1 MQSAIK
7 KLRKGTVMSTINT
20 YTYAKEIYAK
30 FGVDTDK
37 AIEKASLIPISI
49 HCWQG
54 DDVHGFE
61 NPDGDLTG
69 GIQVTGNY
77 PGKARNIDELRADF
91 EKAISMIPGKKR
103 INLHSFYLDS
113 CGEKVSRE
121 KIAPKHFDSWI
132 QWAKEKDLGIDYNP
146 SCFSH
151 PLSADGMTISHP
163 DKNIRDFWIEHC
175 KGSRRVAAYIGEKL
189 GNTVITNFWM
199 PDGMKDIPADRY
211 GARLRMKEAY
221 DEIFS
226 EPISTA
232 FNKDA
237 IESKVFGIGA
247 ESFTVGSGEFCLGY
261 AAKNNKLLTL
271 DTGHFHPTEYVS
283 DKISS
288 TLLFLDEILLH
299 VSRPVR
305 WDSDHVVIFDDELKA
320 IATEII
326 RGNFTER
333 VHIGLD
339 FFDGSINRIAAWVI
353 GTRAMQ
359 KALLYALL
367 EPSEL
372 LRKYELE
379 GDYTSRLALLEE
391 LKTLPFGAVFDMYCE
406 KQNAPL
412 RDNWISE
419 VKAYEKNV
427 LLSRK

>member
-1 MQSAIK
+1 MDEFGELDHVDAILHRNRIGDSVADGVIDIQPHRV
-7 KLRKGTVMSTINT
+7 LRV
-20 YTYAKEIYAK
+20 
-30 FGVDTDK
+30 
-37 AIEKASLIPISI
+37 IP
-49 HCWQG
+49 G
-54 DDVHGFE
+54 
-61 NPDGDLTG
+61 
-69 GIQVTGNY
+69 
-77 PGKARNIDELRADF
+77 RLRADAGLLSRALLQGVTTARF
-91 EKAISMIPGKKR
+91 DR
-103 INLHSFYLDS
+103 NLL
-113 CGEKVSRE
+113 
-121 KIAPKHFDSWI
+121 
-132 QWAKEKDLGIDYNP
+132 
-146 SCFSH
+146 
-151 PLSADGMTISHP
+151 ADQFQM
-163 DKNIRDFWIEHC
+163 FLVAVEQHC

-221 DEIFS
+221 DEIFR
-226 EPISTA
+226 EPISTQY
-232 FNKDA
+232 NKDA

-320 IATEII
+320 IASEII

-367 EPSEL
+367 EPSDL
-372 LRKYELE
+372 LRDFEVQ
-379 GDYTSRLALLEE
+379 GDYTSRLALMEE
-391 LKTLPFGAVFDMYCE
+391 LKTLPFAAVFDMYCE
-406 KQNAPL
+406 SQNIPV
-412 RDNWISE
+412 RDTWLSE

-427 LLSRK
+427 LLKRQ